1 MGQDAEQ
8 PKHLFSNHE
17 ADCDPA
23 DYKTEALI
31 SHGVVEGALSRDH

>member
-8 PKHLFSNHE
+8 SKHLFFNHE
-17 ADCDPA
+17 ADCDTT
-23 DYKTEALI
+23 DHKTEALI